1 MANVL
6 NRTTKEYRTSVNT
19 PDFPVEN
26 WIINPDISSLIETDT
41 KYWVI
46 EGDTVRDMTDVEKDV
61 VDAAE
66 ASAAEAAAKIAAKA
80 VIDGVDPVMNKTLTA
95 IAEVIQDELQAL
107 KNNTPL
113 ASRTMAQ
120 LKQAAKDKIDG

>member
-6 NRTTKEYRTSVNT
+6 NRTTKEFRRSVNT
-19 PDFPVEN
+19 PDYPVEN
-26 WIINPDISSLIETDT
+26 WIINPDLSSLIETDS
-41 KYWVI
+41 KYWIV

-61 VDAAE
+61 VDANE
-66 ASAAEAAAKIAAKA
+66 ASAAEAAAKTAAKA
-80 VIDGVDPVMNKTLTA
+80 VIDGADPIMNKTLTA

-113 ASRTMAQ
+113 ASRTMDQ

>member
-6 NRTTKEYRTSVNT
+6 NRTTKEFRRSVNT

-26 WIINPDISSLIETDT
+26 WIINPDLSSLIETDS

-61 VDAAE
+61 VDANE
-66 ASAAEAAAKIAAKA
+66 ASATEAAAKTAAKA
-80 VIDGVDPVMNKTLTA
+80 VIDGADPIMNKTLTA

-113 ASRTMAQ
+113 ASRTMDQ
-120 LKQAAKDKIDG
+120 LKQEAKDKIDG

>member
-6 NRTTKEYRTSVNT
+6 NRTTKEFRRSVNT

-26 WIINPDISSLIETDT
+26 WIINPDMSSLIETNP
-41 KYWVI
+41 KYWVV
-46 EGDTVRDMTDVEKDV
+46 EGDTIRDMTDVEKDV
-61 VDAAE
+61 VDANE
-66 ASAAEAAAKIAAKA
+66 ASAAESVAKTAAKA

-113 ASRTMAQ
+113 ASRTMDQ

>member
-6 NRTTKEYRTSVNT
+6 NRTTKEFRRSVNT

-26 WIINPDISSLIETDT
+26 WIINPDLSSLIETDS

-61 VDAAE
+61 VDANE
-66 ASAAEAAAKIAAKA
+66 ASATEATAKTAAKA
-80 VIDGVDPVMNKTLTA
+80 VIDGVDPIMNKTLTA

-113 ASRTMAQ
+113 ASRTMDQ

>member
-6 NRTTKEYRTSVNT
+6 NRTTKEFRRSVNT
-19 PDFPVEN
+19 PDYPVEN
-26 WIINPDISSLIETDT
+26 WIINPDLSSLIETDS

-61 VDAAE
+61 VDADE
-66 ASAAEAAAKIAAKA
+66 ASATEAAAKIAAKA
-80 VIDGVDPVMNKTLTA
+80 VIDGADPIMNKTLTA

-113 ASRTMAQ
+113 ASRTMDQ

>member
-6 NRTTKEYRTSVNT
+6 NRTTKEFRRSVNT

-26 WIINPDISSLIETDT
+26 WIINPDLSSLIETDS

-61 VDAAE
+61 VDADE
-66 ASAAEAAAKIAAKA
+66 ASATEVAAKTAAKA
-80 VIDGVDPVMNKTLTA
+80 VIDGADPVMNKTLTA

-113 ASRTMAQ
+113 ASRTMDQ

>member
-6 NRTTKEYRTSVNT
+6 NRTTKEFRRSVNT
-19 PDFPVEN
+19 PDYPVEN
-26 WIINPDISSLIETDT
+26 WIINPDLSSLI
-41 KYWVI
+41 V

-61 VDAAE
+61 VDANE
-66 ASAAEAAAKIAAKA
+66 ASAAEAAAKTAAKA
-80 VIDGVDPVMNKTLTA
+80 VIDGADPIMNKTLTA

-113 ASRTMAQ
+113 ASRTMDQ